1 MTQPISAQC
10 GIPDGPCS
18 QLTVLPQWTAVLL
31 AVPAS
36 LAVEQIDTLTAN
48 IGDRSDDLT
57 MKNRW
62 ELSTEDTEAQAHA
75 DVRQSLG
82 ACPAPGPFKL

>member
-1 MTQPISAQC
+1 VFKQQHDNKASSPNIVAPYDTTHRVPL
-10 GIPDGPCS
+10 GIGPCS

-48 IGDRSDDLT
+48 IGDRSDHE
-57 MKNRW
+57 K
-62 ELSTEDTEAQAHA
+62 
-75 DVRQSLG
+75 SLG
-82 ACPAPGPFKL
+82 IVH